1 MIDRSGVLECLK
13 ELGLTDEAPESYGAI
28 IDFACSSVFARLK
41 DKAYETDSRA
51 VFLAAAQ
58 ANYLICCGAEQG
70 GGFDTFTA
78 GDVSF
83 SGGSDSAAAA
93 KDILAAARQSAA
105 DIVENGAF
113 AFKSV

>member
-13 ELGLTDEAPESYGAI
+13 ELGLSDEKPESYGAL
-28 IDFACSSVFARLK
+28 IDFACSSVSARLK

-58 ANYLICCGAEQG
+58 ANYLLCCGSQQS

-83 SGGSDSAAAA
+83 GGGSDSASAA
-93 KDILAAARQSAA
+93 KDILDAARKSAA
-105 DIVENGAF
+105 DIIDTGAF